1 LKKFIIP
8 LLMDQLP
15 HMVLATPA
23 TLDWPDYKSPMAE
36 AYHYDEGYLKNAV
49 PPFRL
54 DRMDGSDRID

>member
-23 TLDWPDYKSPMAE
+23 TPDWPDDKSPMEE

-49 PPFRL
+49 LPTP
-54 DRMDGSDRID
+54 SDRID